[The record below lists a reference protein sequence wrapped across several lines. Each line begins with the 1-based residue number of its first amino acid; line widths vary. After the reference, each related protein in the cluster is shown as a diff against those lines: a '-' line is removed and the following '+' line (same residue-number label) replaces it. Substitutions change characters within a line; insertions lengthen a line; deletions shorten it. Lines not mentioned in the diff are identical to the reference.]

1 MSASAPPLARRAL
14 PLAAYW
20 ALSMAPFGLSLP
32 YLALYLRENA
42 ALTGVQVGAVFAV
55 LPAVGI
61 LGQPIWGV
69 LADRS
74 GLRARALVVISLGTA
89 VGFLAIGRAQGFA
102 SILAATALFALFSRA
117 VIPMLLSV
125 CLSALEDHPH
135 AFGWVRAF
143 GTVGFAASMFV
154 FPAALGA
161 YQSSHGLV
169 ATPGGATEPA
179 LGLLFP
185 TAAALSLV
193 AAAAALAIPNRGAVA
208 LRAERGE
215 WKVLLRNRRFVRL
228 LVVCTLAFL
237 CVNGPMEFFSILV
250 RERGGNLHV
259 VRDMWLFMLIPEIL
273 LITVLGTLVRRL
285 GARGLLAMGLFAGGL
300 RWLLCGSIDSLAA
313 LYPVQMLHAVVV
325 LGLNLG
331 APLYVDAVVPP
342 QLRSTAQ
349 SMLGTVAVG
358 IGGMAS
364 SLLAG
369 WLLEH
374 GGISAPYLA
383 GGAGALLL
391 LVLFPRWLPPLDS
404 AVERAGIPMGER

>member
-1 MSASAPPLARRAL
+1 
-14 PLAAYW
+14 
-20 ALSMAPFGLSLP
+20 MAPFGLSLP

-42 ALTGVQVGAVFAV
+42 QLTGAQVGAVFAV
-55 LPAVGI
+55 MPAVGI

-74 GLRARALVVISLGTA
+74 GLRARSLVAISLGTA

-102 SILAATALFALFSRA
+102 SILAATALFALFARA

-125 CLSALEDHPH
+125 CLSALEDHPY

-154 FPAALGA
+154 FPAALEA
-161 YQSSHGLV
+161 YQSSHALS
-169 ATPGGATEPA
+169 ATPGGPAEPA

-185 TAAALSLV
+185 TAAALSAF

-208 LRAERGE
+208 LRAARGE
-215 WKVLLRNRRFVRL
+215 WKALLRNRRFVRL
-228 LVVCTLAFL
+228 LSVCTLAFL
-237 CVNGPMEFFSILV
+237 FVNGPMELFPILV
-250 RERGGNLHV
+250 RERGGDLGV

-285 GARGLLAMGLFAGGL
+285 GARALLAIGLFAGGM
-300 RWLLCGSIDSLAA
+300 RWLLCGTIDSLEL

-331 APLYVDAVVPP
+331 APLYLDAVVPP

-369 WLLEH
+369 WLLDQ
-374 GGISAPYLA
+374 GGTAAPYLA
-383 GGAGALLL
+383 GGTGALLL
-391 LVLFPRWLPPLDS
+391 LVLFPRSLPPL
-404 AVERAGIPMGER
+404 ERATANAGIPNGEG

>member
-1 MSASAPPLARRAL
+1 VRSSEPPLARRAL

-42 ALTGVQVGAVFAV
+42 ALSGAQIGAVFAV
-55 LPAVGI
+55 MPAVGI

-74 GLRARALVVISLGTA
+74 GLRARSLVAISLGIA

-102 SILAATALFALFSRA
+102 AILAATALFALFARA

-125 CLSALEDHPH
+125 CLSSLEDHPH

-154 FPAALGA
+154 FPAALHA
-161 YQSSHGLV
+161 YQSSHALS
-169 ATPGGATEPA
+169 ATPGEVTEPA

-185 TAAALSLV
+185 TAAALSAI
-193 AAAAALAIPNRGAVA
+193 AAAAALLIPNRGAVA
-208 LRAERGE
+208 LRAGRGE
-215 WKVLLRNRRFVRL
+215 WKVLLRNLRFLRL
-228 LVVCTLAFL
+228 LSFCTLAFL
-237 CVNGPMEFFSILV
+237 FVNGPMELFPILV
-250 RERGGNLHV
+250 RARGGDLHV
-259 VRDMWLFMLIPEIL
+259 VRDMWLFMLIPEIVV
-273 LITVLGTLVRRL
+273 ITVLGTLVRRL
-285 GARGLLAMGLFAGGL
+285 GARALLALGLFAGGV
-300 RWLLCGSIDSLAA
+300 RWLLSGTIESLPL

-349 SMLGTVAVG
+349 SMLGTIAVG
-358 IGGMAS
+358 IGGMGS

-374 GGISAPYLA
+374 GGTGAPYLA

-391 LVLFPRWLPPLDS
+391 LLLFPRWLPPLDAS
-404 AVERAGIPMGER
+404 AANVGVPNGEG